1 LLSLTNDATTV
12 DLNKY
17 LDNTDSQNLSITNH
31 SLSISGGNTIDLSVA
46 DIQDLS
52 LAADVLSLTNDAS
65 TVDLS
70 PYRQILSLTSTS
82 LAISGGNSI
91 DISSIDTDDQT
102 LSLTGTN
109 LAISEGNTVD
119 LVSLKDNLGN
129 HTATTNIQLGS
140 HWLSNDGTA
149 KGISISSLGD
159 VSINKKLSVDEDLSA
174 GSNLSVTGDVTIG
187 GVQDASSALTVSSNS
202 KGVLISRMT
211 TAQRNVIVTPATG
224 LMIYNTTTNSFNY
237 YNGTSWDEIGG
248 NDNLGN
254 HQASQNIQLNGHYI
268 SNDGDDEGMNIN
280 DSGNV
285 GITNTLL
292 VGEDVYIGGAAG
304 IDGSAILGVASTTKG
319 FLPPRMTTVQR
330 QAINSPAKGLIVFD
344 NDLNSIFTYNGT
356 SWEAVGGSDNLGNH
370 IAIQDIQMNNHKIT
384 NSGGSEGISI
394 DDIGDVGISGRT
406 FIGKSVLIGSGGL
419 SSSAILE
426 LGSTSQ
432 GFLPPRMTTA
442 QRQAINSP
450 EKGLMVFDNDLNSLF
465 TYNGTQWVSAEAS
478 ANTWNV
484 SGNTTIDET
493 TDFIG
498 SVNAADVVVKTQ
510 NAEVMRV
517 TKEGR
522 VGIGTAGGTI
532 NASAK
537 VQINSTSQGFL
548 PPRMTSTERNAI
560 VNPAIGLVVYD
571 TNKNNLYI
579 YTGIW
584 TEIGVPI
591 GSVQPFMGTTI
602 PDGWML
608 CDGSTFSGTTY
619 PELQAVLGST
629 TLPDLR
635 GVFLR
640 GLDNGRGLDTGR
652 AIRTYQAD
660 DLKAHNH
667 TGTTSTNGSHTHTQY
682 RSDGG
687 NGGGA
692 LHGYGGD
699 NIGRITISSN
709 AMAAAGNHNHTLNIN
724 NTGGT
729 ETRPK
734 NVAVNYIIRVK

>member
-1 LLSLTNDATTV
+1 
-12 DLNKY
+12 
-17 LDNTDSQNLSITNH
+17 
-31 SLSISGGNTIDLSVA
+31 
-46 DIQDLS
+46 
-52 LAADVLSLTNDAS
+52 
-65 TVDLS
+65 
-70 PYRQILSLTSTS
+70 
-82 LAISGGNSI
+82 
-91 DISSIDTDDQT
+91 
-102 LSLTGTN
+102 
-109 LAISEGNTVD
+109 
-119 LVSLKDNLGN
+119 
-129 HTATTNIQLGS
+129 S

-149 KGISISSLGD
+149 KGMSISSLGD

-254 HQASQNIQLNGHYI
+254 HQASQNIQLNGHRI
-268 SNDGDDEGMNIN
+268 SNDGDTEGININ
-280 DSGNV
+280 DNGNV
-285 GITNTLL
+285 GVSNILFVADDL
-292 VGEDVYIGGAAG
+292 FVGGPTAVH
-304 IDGSAILGVASTTKG
+304 GSAILGLGSTTKG

-370 IAIQDIQMNNHKIT
+370 EASQNIQLNGHRISNDGDN
-384 NSGGSEGISI
+384 EGISI
-394 DDIGDVGISGRT
+394 DDLGDVGISGRT
-406 FIGKSVLIGSGGL
+406 FMSQGVLIGNGGL
-419 SSSAILE
+419 SPSSILE
-426 LGSTSQ
+426 LESTSQ

-510 NAEVMRV
+510 NTEVMRV

-687 NGGGA
+687 GGGGA

-709 AMAAAGNHNHTLNIN
+709 AMAAAGSHNHILNIN

-734 NVAVNYIIRVK
+734 NVSVNYIIRVK